1 MERSSLANPP
11 GGRRGAV
18 GRLAPVT
25 RRPARTSSSPR
36 PLRGTRLAEA
46 LIAGWQP
53 LQRLDVDG
61 FAVLRSRGITRRA
74 HSILALE
81 PPTGAAELTAALERV
96 ESLVAM
102 AGESPVHRILEG
114 IAPPQLETM
123 LAERGDEPVGDSE
136 ILELPLD
143 GSLPRPHPSAVIATG
158 ALDEDWFEAAWR
170 LAPRDGEQA
179 RETMRDILA
188 GTPAIQVRLSAGDG
202 TDAAVGRAAL
212 VSAGKET
219 LVVMNM
225 IAVDPAQRRRGLGRA
240 VSTTLL
246 ALAAVQGAR
255 RALLEVEADNTPART
270 LYRGLGFRRIGGYHY
285 RVRTGPGSPA

>member
-1 MERSSLANPP
+1 MNRRS
-11 GGRRGAV
+11 
-18 GRLAPVT
+18 
-25 RRPARTSSSPR
+25 RRPSSPPPPR
-36 PLRGTRLAEA
+36 PLAGTRLAEA

-53 LQRLDVDG
+53 LQRLDADG

-74 HSILALE
+74 HSIVALE
-81 PPTGAAELTAALERV
+81 PPTGTAELAAALDRV
-96 ESLVAM
+96 ESLVTSV
-102 AGESPVHRILEG
+102 GESPVHRVLEG
-114 IAPPQLETM
+114 IPPSQLETL
-123 LAERGDEPVGDSE
+123 LAERGDEAVGASE
-136 ILELPLD
+136 ILELPLS
-143 GSLPRPHPSAVIATG
+143 GTLPRPHPSAVISTG

-179 RETMRDILA
+179 RGTMHDILA
-188 GTPAIQVRLSAGDG
+188 GTPAIQVRIPAGDG

-212 VSAGKET
+212 VSAGRET

-255 RALLEVEADNTPART
+255 RALLEVEVDNTPART
-270 LYRGLGFRRIGGYHY
+270 LYRSLGSRRIGGYHY
-285 RVRTGPGSPA
+285 RVRTAPDSPA